1 MYVVVC
7 SRTSKIIFSDSS
19 LIDGTKFGI
28 IDSSAGREKK
38 TETILINS
46 LVSPI
51 KVTSIIRLG
60 RRRLVVQRYFS
71 YTVSPKRFNSN
82 ALSIFLKFFHF
93 KLNTLFY

>member
-28 IDSSAGREKK
+28 IDKKTEKK

-82 ALSIFLKFFHF
+82 ALSNFEIFSI
-93 KLNTLFY
+93 LN